1 MAEELTTLMHSEF
14 IGDEISLG
22 DLKILGVYGAIRRG
36 LTKNEALREYDISE
50 KEYDQNIERVLK
62 S

>member
-1 MAEELTTLMHSEF
+1 MHSEF
-14 IGDEISLG
+14 IGDEIPLG

-36 LTKNEALREYDISE
+36 LTKTEALREYDISE